1 MGGSAKEISI
11 GDGESNR
18 ESNETAT
25 NNIRNKETTTQS
37 NSSYGNEL
45 VDEGNQVP
53 LIHEDATSAQE
64 IDKVNRN
71 NSARSIDNEEKEE
84 DNGNSNNKIL
94 ITTQKI

>member
-1 MGGSAKEISI
+1 MGSSTREISI

-37 NSSYGNEL
+37 NNLYGNDL

-71 NSARSIDNEEKEE
+71 NSARSIIDIE
-84 DNGNSNNKIL
+84 SNNSDNDNIGKDR
-94 ITTQKI
+94 